1 MTELCNEKFHYV
13 YSAPYTVSMNDIG
26 ENRRDGACSMYID
39 VCMQTI
45 ARTACK
51 LEVTWMAQCTDGRII
66 RSNMYSGDWICRRF

>member
-1 MTELCNEKFHYV
+1 
-13 YSAPYTVSMNDIG
+13 
-26 ENRRDGACSMYID
+26 MYID